1 MQILQANGGGNFT
14 MLILMLGVMILFLIL
29 PQQRRAKRERK
40 FKNALKKGDLV
51 VTKGGI
57 HGKIIE
63 VNDSNDTCVIETM
76 AGKVKMERSFI
87 SNEMSKQRTTPA
99 KKRNNK

>member
-1 MQILQANGGGNFT
+1 MILFVQAPGGGSNMT
-14 MLILMLGVMILFLIL
+14 LLLLMFGVMFLFLIL

-40 FKNALKKGDLV
+40 FKNNLAKGDLV

-63 VNDSNDTCVIETM
+63 VNDANDTCVIETM
-76 AGKVKMERSFI
+76 AGKVKMERSSI
-87 SNEMSKQRTTPA
+87 SLEMSKQRSAPA
-99 KKRNNK
+99 K

>member
-1 MQILQANGGGNFT
+1 
-14 MLILMLGVMILFLIL
+14 
-29 PQQRRAKRERK
+29 
-40 FKNALKKGDLV
+40 

-99 KKRNNK
+99 KK